1 MSAHDIMV
9 IGDYISTMI
18 YAPIRVLD
26 FQEIP
31 DDLLVACQAND
42 IHKVIVDVTHVGA
55 PFSDSDKFEFA
66 SYASAILKG
75 EVDQYAYI
83 YFQGTDQLYTTSYS
97 ARQWF

>member
-31 DDLLVACQAND
+31 DDLLVAC
-42 IHKVIVDVTHVGA
+42 
-55 PFSDSDKFEFA
+55 
-66 SYASAILKG
+66 
-75 EVDQYAYI
+75 
-83 YFQGTDQLYTTSYS
+83 
-97 ARQWF
+97 